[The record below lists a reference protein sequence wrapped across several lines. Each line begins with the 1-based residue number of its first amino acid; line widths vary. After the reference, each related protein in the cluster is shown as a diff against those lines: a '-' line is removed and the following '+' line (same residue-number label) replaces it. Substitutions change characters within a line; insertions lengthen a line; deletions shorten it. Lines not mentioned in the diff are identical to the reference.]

1 MTLPRITCTVRAA
14 LEASGL
20 GRTKLNELLASGRL
34 ESVKIDGRRLI
45 VWASLERLLA
55 SGPTPG
61 SGPAKG
67 GRGRTGADSQHHRR

>member
-1 MTLPRITCTVRAA
+1 MTPPRITCTVRAA

-45 VWASLERLLA
+45 IWASLQKLLVPIRVRDATSDEQKRTIPNMA
-55 SGPTPG
+55 SRE
-61 SGPAKG
+61 K
-67 GRGRTGADSQHHRR
+67 